1 MSSTEQIQET
11 VNVSYVR
18 FLTVNGRPVVS
29 VRAED
34 GRRFE
39 SIRAEVIET
48 MRALD
53 GAKRLALVFRTRK
66 ARGFT
71 DHYLDDAWPVSV
83 ETPAQVAPTAAPAAA
98 PTAVEPLEW
107 PGPDEDYELPEHV
120 IEELERQRA
129 ERAVSA

>member
-1 MSSTEQIQET
+1 MTSTEQIQET

-48 MRALD
+48 LRALD

-83 ETPAQVAPTAAPAAA
+83 ETPTQAAPAAA
-98 PTAVEPLEW
+98 PAEVPAALAPLDW
-107 PGPDEDYELPEHV
+107 SGADDDYELPEHV
-120 IEELERQRA
+120 IEDLERQRA
-129 ERAVSA
+129 ERAVA